1 MMRDCLD
8 AITRYHISVTAIRL
22 VMTIRMH
29 TAAGLHVQ
37 TGFI

>member
-8 AITRYHISVTAIRL
+8 AITRYHIFATAIRP

-29 TAAGLHVQ
+29 TAAGLHMQ
-37 TGFI
+37 TRFI